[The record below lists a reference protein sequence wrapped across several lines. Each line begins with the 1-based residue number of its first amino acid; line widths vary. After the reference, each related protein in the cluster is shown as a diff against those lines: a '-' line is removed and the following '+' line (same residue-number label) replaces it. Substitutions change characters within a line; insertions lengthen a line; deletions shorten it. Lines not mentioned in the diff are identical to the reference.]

1 MSLWDALRMNM
12 MISYQEL
19 VRTFPKL
26 GIDRPSGLTRVM
38 DLASRHPEWH
48 QYVSEVT
55 DWLQPVV
62 SDLMERLPENDTVD
76 IT

>member
-1 MSLWDALRMNM
+1 
-12 MISYQEL
+12 
-19 VRTFPKL
+19 
-26 GIDRPSGLTRVM
+26 M